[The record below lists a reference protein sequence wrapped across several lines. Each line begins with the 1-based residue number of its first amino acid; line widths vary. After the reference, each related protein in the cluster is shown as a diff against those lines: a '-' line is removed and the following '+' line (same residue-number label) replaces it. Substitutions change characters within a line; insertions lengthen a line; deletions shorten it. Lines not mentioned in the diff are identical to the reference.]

1 MHFLH
6 TADWQI
12 GRHYGQFD
20 PQDAAFLEEARLD
33 VIETIATHARE
44 RAVDAVLVA
53 GDVFDTQ
60 AVSDR
65 TVRRLFAALE
75 GFAGPWILIAG
86 NHDAA
91 LADSVWTRARRL
103 GCVPERLHIP
113 EQTGVILLPDCSAAI
128 LAAPLRQ
135 RHTYDDVTEAFD
147 RLDTPEGWLRIGL
160 AHGSIAGRLPD
171 TVDISNPIAP
181 DRAARARLD
190 YLALGDW
197 HGCLQIGPRT
207 WYAGTPETDRFRG
220 NEPGAM
226 LDVRIAAAGDTPDV
240 QRVDVGRYRWARHER
255 RIQVPSDVETLAADL
270 AACGARDV
278 IELVVAGEA
287 SMATSER
294 LNEAVEQT
302 RARVRSL
309 RVDMRE
315 LALLPDDDDLAML
328 GAAGYVVDVAQ
339 TLQAIQAAGDN
350 EVAGS
355 GLGSGFGAGAVT
367 MTGTSTSA
375 EPPAASSARVAREA
389 LRLLLQ
395 FEREAALGQ
404 PGSTLVPTSTS
415 APEAT
420 STSES
425 GAA

>member
-33 VIETIATHARE
+33 AVATIAAQARE
-44 RAVDAVLVA
+44 RGVDAVLVA

-65 TVRRLFAALE
+65 TVRRMFAALE
-75 GFAGPWILIAG
+75 AFSGPWVMIAG

-103 GCVPERLHIP
+103 GCVPAHVHIP
-113 EQTGVILLPDCSAAI
+113 ERIGIVSLPAYDAAI
-128 LAAPLRQ
+128 LAAPLTQ

-147 RLDTPEGWLRIGL
+147 RLDTPADYLRIGL
-160 AHGSIAGRLPD
+160 AHGSIGGRLPESAD
-171 TVDISNPIAP
+171 LNNPIAA
-181 DRAARARLD
+181 DRALRARLD

-197 HGCLQIGPRT
+197 HGCLRIDART

-226 LDVRIAAAGDTPDV
+226 LDVRIAAPGQEPVV
-240 QRVDVGRYRWARHER
+240 QRVDVGRYRWSSIET
-255 RIQVPSDVETLAADL
+255 RIAMSTDVEELGVRLAQA
-270 AACGARDV
+270 GANDV
-278 IELVVAGEA
+278 IDLTLSGEA
-287 SMATSER
+287 GLQLSDAITE
-294 LNEAVEQT
+294 LVEQT

-309 RVDMRE
+309 RAD
-315 LALLPDDDDLAML
+315 LDDLTLLPNDGDLAAL
-328 GAAGYVVDVAQ
+328 GVSGYLVEVAQ
-339 TLQAIQAAGDN
+339 TLQTLQDDPEKAD
-350 EVAGS
+350 S
-355 GLGSGFGAGAVT
+355 
-367 MTGTSTSA
+367 
-375 EPPAASSARVAREA
+375 AREA
-389 LRLLLQ
+389 LRLLLR
-395 FEREAALGQ
+395 FERDAAAANR
-404 PGSTLVPTSTS
+404 TK
-415 APEAT
+415 
-420 STSES
+420 